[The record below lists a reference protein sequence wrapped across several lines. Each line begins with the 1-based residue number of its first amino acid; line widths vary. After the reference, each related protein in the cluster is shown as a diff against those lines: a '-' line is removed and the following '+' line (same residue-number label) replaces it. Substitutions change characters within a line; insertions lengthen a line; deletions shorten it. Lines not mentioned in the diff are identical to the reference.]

1 MRWRCLLSALPLTA
15 LAGCGFA
22 PVYAPLAGGKG
33 SPAAQLGQVYVAVIP
48 DRTGQELR
56 QDLQVRLEGAGAT
69 GTKLYTLSV
78 SYALS
83 SEGIGIDPDTDIT
96 YIRLHG
102 SATWQLLGITP
113 GTPALAGGYATVA
126 DGYSIVVNQYFFESL
141 ENDEVERRMAET
153 LADQIVVRLA
163 AYFRNHD
170 KVARK

>member
-1 MRWRCLLSALPLTA
+1 MRRRVLWSALLLAP

-33 SPAAQLGQVYVAVIP
+33 SPASQLGQVYVGVIP
-48 DRTGQELR
+48 DRSGQELR

-69 GTKLYTLSV
+69 GTRLYTLKV
-78 SYALS
+78 TYALT
-83 SEGIGIDPDTDIT
+83 SEGIGIDPDTDVT
-96 YIRLHG
+96 FIRLHG
-102 SATWQLLGITP
+102 GATWQLLGITP
-113 GTPALAGGYATVA
+113 GTKALASGYATVE

-163 AYFRNHD
+163 AYFRNRD
-170 KVARK
+170 KVAQK